1 MKRYKNKREEY
12 KTALDMLAIGLEGK
26 TYLPKSSK
34 LMLLTAFLFCSLVFT
49 PLSSAVNV
57 SSINLALPAKP
68 KVIFSQKAEQKT

>member
-26 TYLPKSSK
+26 TYLPKPSK

>member
-1 MKRYKNKREEY
+1 
-12 KTALDMLAIGLEGK
+12 
-26 TYLPKSSK
+26 
-34 LMLLTAFLFCSLVFT
+34 MLLTAFLFCSLVFT

>member
-1 MKRYKNKREEY
+1 MKRYKSKKEEY
-12 KTALDMLAIGLEGK
+12 QTALDMLAIGLEGK
-26 TYLPKSSK
+26 TYLPKPSK

>member
-12 KTALDMLAIGLEGK
+12 NTALDMLAIGLEGK
-26 TYLPKSSK
+26 TYLPKPSK

>member
-26 TYLPKSSK
+26 TYLPKPSK

-57 SSINLALPAKP
+57 SSINLSLPATP

>member
-1 MKRYKNKREEY
+1 MKRYKSKKEEY
-12 KTALDMLAIGLEGK
+12 QTALDMLAIGLEGK
-26 TYLPKSSK
+26 SYLPKPSK
-34 LMLLTAFLFCSLVFT
+34 LMLLTTFLFCSLVFT

>member
-26 TYLPKSSK
+26 SYLPKPSN
-34 LMLLTAFLFCSLVFT
+34 LMLLTAFLFCSLISA

-57 SSINLALPAKP
+57 SSINLSLPAKP
-68 KVIFSQKAEQKT
+68 KVIFSQKAEQKS

>member
-26 TYLPKSSK
+26 TYLPKPSK

-49 PLSSAVNV
+49 PLSSDVNL

>member
-26 TYLPKSSK
+26 TYLPRPSK
-34 LMLLTAFLFCSLVFT
+34 LIALTVFLFCSLVFT

>member
-26 TYLPKSSK
+26 TYLPKPSK

-49 PLSSAVNV
+49 PLNSAVNV

>member
-34 LMLLTAFLFCSLVFT
+34 LILLSAFLFCSLVFT
-49 PLSSAVNV
+49 PLSTTINTT
-57 SSINLALPAKP
+57 SINLALPAKP
-68 KVIFSQKAEQKT
+68 KVIFTKRAEQKT